1 MASTKVK
8 GEQKGFGRTM
18 EATVASFFHSKML
31 LMRTLRRVA
40 KEVVLSAV
48 ELGQAPTKLYL
59 TTRNNVSK
67 RVLMNVSISVK
78 LLLKILPTS
87 TAHSPQLLLLPKT
100 SGLTIRKNAV
110 KLRQASAKVLLRNR
124 SKRMAAVFQVKT
136 WRNYRTDVN
145 AK

>member
-78 LLLKILPTS
+78 LLLK
-87 TAHSPQLLLLPKT
+87 
-100 SGLTIRKNAV
+100 V
-110 KLRQASAKVLLRNR
+110 KLRSIESVSTNPIR
-124 SKRMAAVFQVKT
+124 
-136 WRNYRTDVN
+136 Y
-145 AK
+145 